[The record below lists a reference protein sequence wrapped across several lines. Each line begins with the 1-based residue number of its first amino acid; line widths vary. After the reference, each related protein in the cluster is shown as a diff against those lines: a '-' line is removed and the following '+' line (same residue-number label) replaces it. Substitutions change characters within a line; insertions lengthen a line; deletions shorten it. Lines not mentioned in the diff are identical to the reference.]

1 MKVRRIGAVLAGLM
15 AVFVLSI
22 GTDTALHAS
31 GIFPKFGEPMTDGLF
46 VLATAYRVVYGVV
59 GGYIAAR
66 LAPDRP
72 IQHAVALGVVGVV
85 LSTAGTV
92 ATWNKGPEFGPK
104 WYPIVLVVTA
114 IPVSWVGGKIRG
126 MQVR

>member
-31 GIFPKFGEPMTDGLF
+31 GIFPNFGEPMTDGLF
-46 VLATAYRVVYGVV
+46 VLATAYRIVYGVV

-72 IQHAVALGVVGVV
+72 IQHTVALGVVGVV

-114 IPVSWVGGKIRG
+114 IPVSWVGGKIRA